1 MSIFVEVVPKR
12 YELLSQEEMI
22 EQKHTIFN
30 EDLGKHQVP
39 TISAI
44 IPLEDFEWY
53 RRIGDTG
60 KFVGYSQ
67 EEVDMDY
74 KVVNGFMV

>member
-1 MSIFVEVVPKR
+1 MEVIPKR

-22 EQKHTIFN
+22 AQNHTVFN
-30 EDLGKHQVP
+30 EELGKHTVP

-44 IPLEDFEWY
+44 ILLEDFPWY
-53 RRIGDTG
+53 RRIADTG

-67 EEVDMDY
+67 EEVDNDY
-74 KVVNGFMV
+74 KIVHGFMV